1 MSRLLGFSR
10 HGSLLRFSPS
20 RGSTPSPFCS
30 FDDVDACHAWLRRLF
45 VHLCPANYRWFYE
58 KNEQKKKSLC
68 RFWGEREGTGQTI
81 ETKTFYENKKKKNYI
96 FWTSSSQF
104 FQPPSRPRHDWE
116 GTLSTEH
123 PGRSTQHMIPSF
135 PPLSPPPSSGFGLAL
150 SFFLHRLLQ
159 SSLTHHQGP
168 LRVAVEMRGCL
179 TSGATSDERMTINTS
194 S

>member
-1 MSRLLGFSR
+1 MVLSCD
-10 HGSLLRFSPS
+10 SLPLEDPP
-20 RGSTPSPFCS
+20 PSPFCS

-58 KNEQKKKSLC
+58 KMSRRKQVYADFGKRERRNWSNYRNQNILREQEEKK
-68 RFWGEREGTGQTI
+68 
-81 ETKTFYENKKKKNYI
+81 YI

-116 GTLSTEH
+116 GTLSKEH

-135 PPLSPPPSSGFGLAL
+135 PPLSHPPSSGFGLAL

-159 SSLTHHQGP
+159 SSLMHHQGP
-168 LRVAVEMRGCL
+168 LPIAVDMRGCL